1 MKMKFLRESFSMF
14 PFAGSSEV
22 IRKNRSK
29 YVTMVKYFLL
39 VQVIGAFIACAI
51 LLSYGSGL
59 VDSFVSP
66 MKSQE
71 QIHCLKSM
79 WILFLITTLVMTLI
93 AFVGILFEQIFL
105 LFAYTIY
112 CFYVMFGLFFDTVAH
127 NHWFMCVSI
136 PMTLASLLLVITL
149 RIERLKPPPPLRKYS
164 IYATSSFA

>member
-1 MKMKFLRESFSMF
+1 MMKFLRESFSMF
-14 PFAGSSEV
+14 PFTSSSEV
-22 IRKNRSK
+22 TRKLRSK
-29 YVTMVKYFLL
+29 YVTSLKYALL
-39 VQVIGAFIACAI
+39 FQVIAAFIASAI

-59 VDSFVSP
+59 VDRHVSP
-66 MKSQE
+66 LKSQE

-127 NHWFMCVSI
+127 NHWFMCISI
-136 PMTLASLLLVITL
+136 PMTLCALLFTITL
-149 RIERLKPPPPLRKYS
+149 RIERLNPPPPARKYS